1 MPILR
6 RKVVCAARTG
16 QAVAELGVRGNPHG
30 SQRGDHR
37 GGTRHP
43 SARHR
48 GWLAATCTVHRP
60 RRVTETWWRKEE
72 YHSLGGLQ
80 GEDRTL
86 PGSRGGEGVADVSAR
101 DRGCFASVTHTI
113 THISRT
119 LRALYADVTRDS
131 RRVIRTLRAHYAT
144 LRAHYAHVS
153 RDSRRVIRTL
163 RAHYAHIS
171 RTFRAV
177 ILCHSTAAHRDP

>member
-1 MPILR
+1 MCRLSFSHISVCLHSYLSMWSVARKSHANR

-16 QAVAELGVRGNPHG
+16 QAVAELGVRCNPHG
-30 SQRGDHR
+30 SQRGMIIE
-37 GGTRHP
+37 GGPDT
-43 SARHR
+43 
-48 GWLAATCTVHRP
+48 RP
-60 RRVTETWWRKEE
+60 RGTEGGSQLPAQCTGLDVTETWWRNVAAV
-72 YHSLGGLQ
+72 GGLQ

-131 RRVIRTLRAHYAT
+131 RRVIRTLRAHYA
-144 LRAHYAHVS
+144 
-153 RDSRRVIRTL
+153 
-163 RAHYAHIS
+163 HIT
-171 RTFRAV
+171 RTF
-177 ILCHSTAAHRDP
+177 HAHFAP